1 MDLSASVAR
10 ASGGVGSSAFVSGG
24 SRALHASRTLCFV
37 SSTEASKLCR
47 PLLLLL
53 PGIVRLASTVFR
65 PPVASEQR
73 SEARMPARCSS
84 S

>member
-37 SSTEASKLCR
+37 SGTEASKLCR
-47 PLLLLL
+47 PLLL
-53 PGIVRLASTVFR
+53 PGIVRLAPTVFR

-84 S
+84 A